1 MWSAKK
7 LNVPVSVPRPGIRE
21 NPTAPPLVDSVRVI
35 VGRLA
40 QPEYTSQEGH
50 WETEMGTFRRVVVG
64 LWLLLCLS
72 GVLLTGC
79 HTVHG
84 AGEDIEGAGRSIER
98 ATE

>member
-1 MWSAKK
+1 
-7 LNVPVSVPRPGIRE
+7 
-21 NPTAPPLVDSVRVI
+21 
-35 VGRLA
+35 
-40 QPEYTSQEGH
+40 
-50 WETEMGTFRRVVVG
+50 MGTFRRAVLG

-84 AGEDIEGAGRSIER
+84 AGEDIQGAGRSIER